1 MPSRRLATDV
11 ELLHSIQQH
20 RTSKAEARHGAMR
33 PADHPVGV
41 MHDPEDVPAFDLCS
55 TPSAT

>member
-1 MPSRRLATDV
+1 
-11 ELLHSIQQH
+11 
-20 RTSKAEARHGAMR
+20 MR